1 MKFVCSFFSC
11 GVKKCWITVKQC
23 PCFCLLQ
30 VRSEDHITTLFS
42 FFLFLL
48 GACIFFCCLSCLVS
62 MCNKENVFVK
72 IRLIRLINTTFVSIL
87 YSDSTLF
94 LFVGASSLTVTG
106 QKGGY
111 ITLPCNS
118 SYRGDLSTVLTF
130 GSTTAY
136 GNRQDEHFRGR
147 VHKSGNCNFVL
158 QPLNTTDAGKYTL
171 HVNANGLPKSYS
183 HDVRVNVNLT
193 ARIGEEVK
201 FDDLP
206 RDAESVE
213 HFTNTDLIDVWRKGQ
228 GFLTDRLTDKNGR
241 LIIKN
246 FTSSDA
252 GAYRVLNKTGGILV
266 TVTVTTESGTAS
278 KDIQDRTRDDKTKGT
293 ERAHACIGV
302 VVLVAL
308 IVFAV
313 FMKHRCL
320 NRNKEQGVPM
330 QETVQGP
337 RSPNNSNGYL
347 VVCFQCHQLCRGSC
361 QHIISD

>member
-1 MKFVCSFFSC
+1 M
-11 GVKKCWITVKQC
+11 
-23 PCFCLLQ
+23 
-30 VRSEDHITTLFS
+30 H
-42 FFLFLL
+42 FFL
-48 GACIFFCCLSCLVS
+48 
-62 MCNKENVFVK
+62 
-72 IRLIRLINTTFVSIL
+72 
-87 YSDSTLF
+87 
-94 LFVGASSLTVTG
+94 LFVLPGASSLTVTG